1 MCSHGKYFMMKV
13 IDGYK
18 LKLMN
23 SAETVHQNSL
33 AYYLVLRLY
42 PLILSVHAVM
52 NSRCAQHIWKTAA
65 GIYVHSH

>member
-1 MCSHGKYFMMKV
+1 MCSYVMIKA

-33 AYYLVLRLY
+33 AHPLVLLLY

-52 NSRCAQHIWKTAA
+52 NCGCVQHIWKTTA
-65 GIYVHSH
+65 